1 MTAIC
6 ILARLR
12 NTLQDCTSYLLNK
25 AAHSAQLPN
34 SAQLFVRC
42 SALPK
47 LLSSP
52 YTAQLCLHVS
62 ALLVKA
68 EHITVKLSTRPAKLR
83 NTLQSSAML
92 RDAYDAQ

>member
-12 NTLQDCTSYLLNK
+12 KTLQDYTSYILNK

-34 SAQLFVRC
+34 SAQLYLRC

-52 YTAQLCLHVS
+52 YTAQLCLRVS
-62 ALLVKA
+62 ALL
-68 EHITVKLSTRPAKLR
+68 TRL
-83 NTLQSSAML
+83 SSAN
-92 RDAYDAQ
+92 AAQLC

>member
-1 MTAIC
+1 MHSSKTKKEIK
-6 ILARLR
+6 LLTVLSSL
-12 NTLQDCTSYLLNK
+12 TLLSFTY
-25 AAHSAQLPN
+25 AAQLY
-34 SAQLFVRC
+34 LRC